1 MHSTRSAFLAISLPL
16 LVVLLYFGPFSRPR
30 VRAVATS
37 RLGAEESSQMWD
49 QCNTLYRAKKYE
61 DALPCVLKL
70 HENYP
75 GSHIYMEMAAEIYGH
90 LGRYQ
95 EEAQFWEKY
104 FDHAPNPVTACPQ
117 IGDAYWKQGKE
128 KEAVSA
134 YQRCLALEPDNSDNI
149 LYLARALEKSGDPGQ
164 AAQLYQRGLQVS
176 PGYTDLQMGLAR
188 VWLRLGNPAGAKS
201 LVDKAVQKSPNNV
214 DVLLAAGLV
223 YSRQGDL
230 RTAKQYLEHG
240 VKLSEGYLDFHAA
253 LAGIAEDE
261 KNYPEAI
268 LHYNR
273 ILQDHPDD
281 QSTRA
286 KRDALM
292 AKQ

>member
-1 MHSTRSAFLAISLPL
+1 
-16 LVVLLYFGPFSRPR
+16 
-30 VRAVATS
+30 
-37 RLGAEESSQMWD
+37 
-49 QCNTLYRAKKYE
+49 
-61 DALPCVLKL
+61 
-70 HENYP
+70 
-75 GSHIYMEMAAEIYGH
+75 
-90 LGRYQ
+90 
-95 EEAQFWEKY
+95 
-104 FDHAPNPVTACPQ
+104 
-117 IGDAYWKQGKE
+117 
-128 KEAVSA
+128 
-134 YQRCLALEPDNSDNI
+134 
-149 LYLARALEKSGDPGQ
+149 
-164 AAQLYQRGLQVS
+164 
-176 PGYTDLQMGLAR
+176 MGLAR